1 MIVVDVLLGLNLVV
15 IGVCALRA
23 QVARRGRDAWLFAER
38 PLPLAREI
46 PSDSARVVG
55 EGAVILPFRSPTRTN
70 HTSPD
75 RHRSIAQHPSGHP
88 VSNGGG

>member
-23 QVARRGRDAWLFAER
+23 QLTRRGRDAWLFAER
-38 PLPLAREI
+38 PPPLARDI
-46 PSDSARVVG
+46 PSNSARRVG

-70 HTSPD
+70 YRSPE

-88 VSNGGG
+88 LSNGGG